1 LAGMGLGGSS
11 TRDDGVP
18 LPDYS
23 LVPAIVVETCPKLVL
38 APD

>member
-11 TRDDGVP
+11 ARNDGVP

-23 LVPAIVVETCPKLVL
+23 LVPAIGG
-38 APD
+38 